1 MVRLQDE
8 RVKQVAIGGGIL
20 LMITLL
26 VTGTWVGWR
35 MLPGLLGEWI
45 GFMVGIMTTPFCMET
60 SFVIIGAFIVISLN
74 HWRRQRDGDEFVDLD
89 DIQPAEVEAQ
99 PEDHDRQTPIS

>member
-20 LMITLL
+20 LIITLL
-26 VTGTWVGWR
+26 VTGTWVSWR

-45 GFMVGIMTTPFCMET
+45 GFIVGIMTTPFCMET
-60 SFVIIGAFIVISLN
+60 SFVIIGLFIVISLN
-74 HWRRQRDGDEFVDLD
+74 LWRRQCDGDEFVDLA
-89 DIQPAEVEAQ
+89 DIQPEEMKAQ
-99 PEDHDRQTPIS
+99 TKDHDSQTPIS